1 MPPRPLTRELLL
13 SAAIDLADDQGL
25 SALTIRALAAQVGA
39 KPMAVYHHI
48 PSKAA
53 ILDGVVDEVF
63 SSIALPHPGLPW
75 RSELAS
81 RTRSAREVLLR
92 HAWAVGLLES
102 RRRPGPAT
110 LRHHDAVLGTLL
122 TDGFAVDR
130 AAHAY
135 ALLDSYLYG
144 SVIQEASLPFAPEE
158 SQAVAAEMLTPSADA
173 PDSPGAPDAY
183 PHLTRLAAE
192 LIGPDYDFGDEFEIG
207 LEVVLDGLQ
216 RLRDEPHQTRSAHPR
231 T

>member
-13 SAAIDLADDQGL
+13 SAAIDLADAQGL
-25 SALTIRALAAQVGA
+25 SALTIRALAARVGA

-48 PSKAA
+48 PSKEA
-53 ILDGVVDEVF
+53 ILDGIVDEVF
-63 SSIALPHPGLPW
+63 TSITLPRPGLPW
-75 RSELAS
+75 RAELAG

-110 LRHHDAVLGTLL
+110 LRHHDAVLGTLI
-122 TDGFAVDR
+122 TDGFDVER

-158 SQAVAAEMLTPSADA
+158 SQSVAAEMLTPSPDA
-173 PDSPGAPDAY
+173 PEPY

-216 RLRDEPHQTRSAHPR
+216 RLRDEPHLTRDARPR